1 MSVALF
7 GAAGRVSLPRST
19 LSSAHSCSLVG
30 KTPPLSSTRRTCAH
44 QQVALRR
51 QLATRSSGGA
61 RLAAFKPSSTRSVAG
76 GMTTARKPHPPKAV
90 WACKSIR
97 PERSLEQGAPG
108 LPSRSLGS
116 TRSAG
121 EYLCNPSLALVPRS
135 GPNPG
140 HNEWSPRRTRREH
153 AVIEHLILVG
163 WGNQRGEP
171 FHELCLAEHEGN
183 RSIRPGTL

>member
-76 GMTTARKPHPPKAV
+76 GMTTARSRIRRKQFGHANPSAPNVLSSRVRQGSHRGVLAALGV
-90 WACKSIR
+90 RVSTSASRRLRSSRVLGRMIR
-97 PERSLEQGAPG
+97 PSLQSGCTVNDKV
-108 LPSRSLGS
+108 LCPS
-116 TRSAG
+116 TTV
-121 EYLCNPSLALVPRS
+121 LVTAWATVS
-135 GPNPG
+135 
-140 HNEWSPRRTRREH
+140 SKM
-153 AVIEHLILVG
+153 
-163 WGNQRGEP
+163 
-171 FHELCLAEHEGN
+171 
-183 RSIRPGTL
+183 